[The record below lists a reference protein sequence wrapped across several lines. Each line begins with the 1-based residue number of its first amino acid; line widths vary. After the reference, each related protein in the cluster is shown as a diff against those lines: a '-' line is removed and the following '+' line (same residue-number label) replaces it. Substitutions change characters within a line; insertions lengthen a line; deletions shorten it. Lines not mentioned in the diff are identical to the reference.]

1 MAKQADPSPEPKK
14 ATKKSAEPKS
24 APAEAATP
32 ASDDPKEKFRQA
44 LESKKKKSG
53 YGSESHATGSSP
65 AHGTSGK
72 AGGKREFRRKS
83 G

>member
-1 MAKQADPSPEPKK
+1 MAKK
-14 ATKKSAEPKS
+14 AEP
-24 APAEAATP
+24 TP
-32 ASDDPKEKFRQA
+32 DSTEPSDDPKEKFRQA
-44 LESKKKKSG
+44 LEKKKNKSG
-53 YGSESHATGSSP
+53 YGSESNVSSGSA